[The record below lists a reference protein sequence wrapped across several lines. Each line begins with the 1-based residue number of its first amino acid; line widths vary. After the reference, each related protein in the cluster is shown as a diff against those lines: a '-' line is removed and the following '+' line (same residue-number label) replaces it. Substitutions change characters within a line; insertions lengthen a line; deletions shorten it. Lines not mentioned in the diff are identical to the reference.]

1 MQTKMQCFDDM
12 YKIQEIK
19 KLWWVLPNFTDATA
33 AAPPSPHQNWCGF
46 FCQLKIEKKNASD
59 FREMY
64 I

>member
-19 KLWWVLPNFTDATA
+19 KLWWVLPNFTDAIVATTT
-33 AAPPSPHQNWCGF
+33 PELMWF
-46 FCQLKIEKKNASD
+46 FCQLKIEKKMHQIFFS
-59 FREMY
+59 EMY